1 MKTMLSSRNRRV
13 VLLGVPVLYLLLG
26 VVHPTTNPQVGDDT
40 NLWLALHAVQLV
52 LIGGMAMALWLL
64 VANVDS
70 IPARI
75 ARALVIPYVV
85 IYTTLDA
92 ILGLAWGIVVRKAN
106 DLAAS
111 DHAAADRLVDE
122 LLEEDPVGYALYF
135 GAGLVWLGV
144 VLAIVIALAN
154 DVPRRAL
161 GLIATGA
168 LLFGAGHAP
177 PTGPI
182 GMALFVTGVA
192 WIELR
197 PSHFRP
203 HVHKPLSSV

>member
-1 MKTMLSSRNRRV
+1 MNAMLSSRSRRV

-26 VVHPTTNPQVGDDT
+26 IVHPTTNPQVGDDT
-40 NLWLALHAVQLV
+40 NLWLALHAAQLV

-70 IPARI
+70 FPARI

-106 DLAAS
+106 GLASS
-111 DHAAADRLVDE
+111 DHAAAERLVDE
-122 LLEEDPVGYALYF
+122 LLEADTAGYALYF

-154 DVPRRAL
+154 NAPRRAL
-161 GLIATGA
+161 GLISTGA

-177 PTGPI
+177 PTGPV
-182 GMALFVTGVA
+182 GMALFVAGVA

-197 PSHFRP
+197 PSHAQTPVLR
-203 HVHKPLSSV
+203 VS